1 MGGGKKVVAEAFTH
15 PQRVRLLYKTILKL
29 HRGLPLELRALGD
42 QYTKDEFRRHKEA
55 STEQSQAFMVEWTNY
70 AITVAKQ
77 LGVRGAH
84 TAKTLG
90 RPLSEG
96 DLNQFSDEQV
106 HQLFELYEAASNPAE
121 APTTPPQDHKKDA

>member
-55 STEQSQAFMVEWTNY
+55 SKEQSQAFMVEWTNY

-77 LGVRGAH
+77 LGVRGSH
-84 TAKTLG
+84 TAKTIG
-90 RPLSEG
+90 RPLSQTEL
-96 DLNQFSDEQV
+96 DQFTDEQV
-106 HQLFELYEAASNPAE
+106 SQLYELYEAASHPEAATPA
-121 APTTPPQDHKKDA
+121 QDPNKET

>member
-55 STEQSQAFMVEWTNY
+55 SVEQSQAFMMEWTNY

-90 RPLSEG
+90 RPLSQG
-96 DLNQFSDEQV
+96 DLDQFNDEQV
-106 HQLFELYEAASNPAE
+106 YQLHELYEAATKPAE
-121 APTTPPQDHKKDA
+121 APTTPPQDHKKDT